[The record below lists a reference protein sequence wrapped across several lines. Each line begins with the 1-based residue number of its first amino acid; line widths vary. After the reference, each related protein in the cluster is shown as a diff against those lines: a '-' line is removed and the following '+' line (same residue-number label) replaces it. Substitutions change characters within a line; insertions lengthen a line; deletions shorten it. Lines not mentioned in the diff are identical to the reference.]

1 MFFILKIQEFFFLY
15 SPKQVFKNRKQKL
28 LLNLALVFSTKKKKK
43 IYSSHQR
50 FVKINSTITNYFTIF
65 LQIVD
70 IANFLLVVI

>member
-1 MFFILKIQEFFFLY
+1 MFFILKIQKNCFFLY

-28 LLNLALVFSTKKKKK
+28 LLNLAIVFSTKKKN
-43 IYSSHQR
+43 YSSHQQ